1 MQLNKRP
8 VVRLAF
14 KNPNRLEI
22 ANGHSGFAESRSSGF
37 NSGLFKSKHERS
49 RRDDRFSRS

>member
-8 VVRLAF
+8 VVRLAY